1 MKLIDSIKTIRQFR
15 LFKKE
20 ISEEMENADS
30 TFNKLNLRRNNLG
43 DVIYVQ
49 LNYDDEKFMA
59 SGYNVQEMVNKDID
73 KMNHYFD
80 KEIRWGEF
88 LELKVAQFYSEDG
101 FPTYSYAVEYHFT
114 EFMNSVF
121 YLLKAFL
128 IAVASCASIWGII
141 KGFLIIYNST
151 V

>member
-30 TFNKLNLRRNNLG
+30 TFNKLHLQRNNLG
-43 DVIYVQ
+43 DIIYVQ

-73 KMNHYFD
+73 RMNYYFD

-121 YLLKAFL
+121 YLLKTFL
-128 IAVASCASIWGII
+128 ITVVSCASIWGII

>member
-30 TFNKLNLRRNNLG
+30 TFNKLHLQRNDLG
-43 DVIYVQ
+43 DIIYVQ

-73 KMNHYFD
+73 RMNYYFD

-121 YLLKAFL
+121 YLLKTFL
-128 IAVASCASIWGII
+128 IIVASCASIWGII

>member
-30 TFNKLNLRRNNLG
+30 TFNKLHLQRNDLG
-43 DVIYVQ
+43 DIIYVQ

-73 KMNHYFD
+73 RMNYYFD

-121 YLLKAFL
+121 YLLKTFL
-128 IAVASCASIWGII
+128 ITVASCASIWGII